1 MTPDPGSAAPPLART
16 LEVKMFR
23 LDGKV
28 ALVTGASGGI
38 GAAIAAS
45 LHAQGATVALSGT
58 RAEAL
63 QALAAELGGERVLV
77 TPANLSDPEAP
88 AKLVESIEE
97 QAGRLDILV
106 NNAGMTRD
114 GLALRMGDKDWG
126 DVLEVDLTAPFR
138 LARAA
143 LRGMMKRRSGRIIS
157 IASIVGV
164 TGNPG
169 QANYAAA
176 KAGLIGM
183 SKALA
188 QEVAPRGVTVN
199 VVAPGF
205 IKTPMT
211 DALNDQQKT
220 LLMSRIPLARMG
232 ESKDV
237 AAAVVYLAAE
247 EAGWVTGATIHVNG
261 GMAMI

>member
-1 MTPDPGSAAPPLART
+1 
-16 LEVKMFR
+16 MFR

-38 GAAIAAS
+38 GAAIARA
-45 LHAQGATVALSGT
+45 LHIQGATVVLSGT
-58 RAEAL
+58 RVEAL
-63 QALAAELGGERVLV
+63 EGLAGELRERTHVCPADLSGAAAADALVASAESAAGPL
-77 TPANLSDPEAP
+77 A
-88 AKLVESIEE
+88 
-97 QAGRLDILV
+97 ILV

-114 GLALRMGDKDWG
+114 ALALRMRDEDWHS
-126 DVLEVDLTAPFR
+126 VLDVDLSAPFR

-143 LRGMMKRRSGRIIS
+143 LRGMLRRRSGRIINIS
-157 IASIVGV
+157 SIVGA

-176 KAGLIGM
+176 KAGLVGM

-188 QEVAPRGVTVN
+188 QEVASRGITVN

-205 IKTPMT
+205 VVTPMT
-211 DALNDQQKT
+211 AALSEAQRTKLADA
-220 LLMSRIPLARMG
+220 IPLGRLG
-232 ESKDV
+232 QPQDIG
-237 AAAVVYLAAE
+237 AAVTYLASD
-247 EAGWVTGATIHVNG
+247 EAGWVTGATLHVNG